1 MASHLLRMVTSC
13 SHNISDFDGCK
24 SLKSINMPKNAR
36 SSAGTAAAAMS
47 LKYVDDGGEWFSF
60 TLKEGA
66 RQQCCGCGL
75 THDIEVRRKGR
86 RYQMR
91 ILRHE
96 RATAAARRARKK
108 TVVIAEN

>member
-1 MASHLLRMVTSC
+1 M
-13 SHNISDFDGCK
+13 
-24 SLKSINMPKNAR
+24 
-36 SSAGTAAAAMS
+36 SS
-47 LKYVDDGGEWFSF
+47 KYVEDQGEWFPF
-60 TLKEGA
+60 TLKGGT

-86 RYQMR
+86 RYEVR

-108 TVVIAEN
+108 TVVIATP

>member
-1 MASHLLRMVTSC
+1 
-13 SHNISDFDGCK
+13 
-24 SLKSINMPKNAR
+24 
-36 SSAGTAAAAMS
+36 MS
-47 LKYVDDGGEWFSF
+47 EKYVEDRGEWFAF
-60 TLKEGA
+60 TLAGGA

-108 TVVIAEN
+108 TVVIAEP

>member
-1 MASHLLRMVTSC
+1 L
-13 SHNISDFDGCK
+13 
-24 SLKSINMPKNAR
+24 
-36 SSAGTAAAAMS
+36 AG
-47 LKYVDDGGEWFSF
+47 
-60 TLKEGA
+60 GA

-86 RYQMR
+86 RYEMR

-108 TVVIAEN
+108 TVVIAEP